1 MRKLV
6 YFNHDAGVDD
16 LVSLLIL
23 LQSQD
28 TVELIGIGDV
38 PADSYL
44 EPGVSAS
51 QKIINRFGSNK
62 NLTVAASNAKSSD
75 PFPKE
80 WRMDVFTVDAL
91 PILNEFGVG
100 EVKVAPKSAHLDLV
114 DKLINAPEKV
124 DLLFT
129 GPLSDLAM
137 ALDTNP
143 EIESKINH
151 LYWMGG
157 TFGVGNI
164 AEPEQ
169 DNTAEWNAFW
179 DPAAVKRVWDSKI
192 KIDMVGL
199 ESTHQVPLTNADRL
213 RWAKQ
218 RQYIGLDFIGQG
230 YANVPVLNHFET
242 NSTYFLWDVLTTAH
256 MLNHKLTKTKVVKC
270 DVVTSGPSR
279 GRIYQTDTGREVNF
293 VYDVNHDE
301 FFDYLET
308 VVKRAK

>member
-1 MRKLV
+1 MTNQV

-16 LVSLLIL
+16 LVSLLML
-23 LQSQD
+23 LQSND
-28 TVELIGIGDV
+28 KIELIGIGDV
-38 PADSYL
+38 AADSYL

-51 QKIINRFGSNK
+51 QKLVNRFGSNK
-62 NLTVAASNAKSSD
+62 ELTIAASIAKSND

-91 PILNEFGVG
+91 PILNEFGIG
-100 EVKVAPKSAHLDLV
+100 NIKVAKKAAHLDLI
-114 DKLINAPEKV
+114 DKLMNASKKV

-137 ALDTNP
+137 ALDVNP
-143 EIESKINH
+143 EIEQKINR

-179 DPAAVKRVWDSKI
+179 DPIAVKRVWDTNI
-192 KIDMVGL
+192 EIDMVGL
-199 ESTHQVPLTNADRL
+199 ESTHQVPLTNEDRL

-218 RQYIGLDFIGQG
+218 RKYVGLDFIGQG
-230 YANVPVLNHFET
+230 YANVPTLNHFET

-256 MLNHKLTKTKVVKC
+256 MLNSTLTKTKVVKC
-270 DVVTSGPSR
+270 DVITSGKSR
-279 GRIYQTDTGREVNF
+279 GRVYETDNGRNVNF

-301 FFDYLET
+301 FFDYLENII
-308 VVKRAK
+308 KRAK